1 MDSTERIIAAV
12 SIAWAVI
19 ALLFQLVSARRIG
32 RKDYSVRA
40 GSPIKGVIYNF
51 TWAMLPS
58 HKETMRLH
66 PYLFAV
72 GVLMHIGVI
81 LAIVEILL
89 LLVYPDMIFISPIV
103 IGVTFGI
110 PSLCALFLLL
120 RRVFSVNLRSMSSI
134 DDYLSVLI
142 TLDFLLAA
150 LAHGF
155 GLTGSG
161 VFMVHAALL
170 FFYLPF
176 GKLRHAAFCPVARAE
191 FGALLGYRGTYP
203 AKSGVKE

>member
-1 MDSTERIIAAV
+1 MFTTERIIAAV
-12 SIAWAVI
+12 SIAWAI
-19 ALLFQLVSARRIG
+19 MALIFQLVSARGIG
-32 RKDYSVRA
+32 HKDYSVRA

-58 HKETMRLH
+58 HKESMRLH

-89 LLVYPDMIFISPIV
+89 LLVYPDMIFIGPIV
-103 IGVTFGI
+103 MGVTFGI
-110 PSLCALFLLL
+110 PSICALFLFV

-134 DDYLSVLI
+134 DDYLSILI

-161 VFMVHAALL
+161 VFMVHATVL
-170 FFYLPF
+170 FFYLPL
-176 GKLRHAAFCPVARAE
+176 GKLRHVAFCPVARAE

-203 AKSGVKE
+203 AKSGVRE